1 MQIGNVVSVSG
12 VYEEYF
18 DLSEIVASNVTVTDA
33 ATTLPFAPQAVQ
45 PTEIATGGA
54 KGEAYESMLLSVGAV
69 TITNIN
75 PDDPNDY
82 DEFSVT
88 GDLRIDDGV
97 SDAAVPGGLGN
108 DCPLGTAFD
117 GITGILGWSFS
128 NTKLQPR
135 DAADVLDTTCSPF
148 N

>member
-1 MQIGNVVSVSG
+1 MAAPPEHSLTPTRPGLWLILLSVILLTGMG
-12 VYEEYF
+12 VW
-18 DLSEIVASNVTVTDA
+18 
-33 ATTLPFAPQAVQ
+33 ATPSVISALIQ
-45 PTEIATGGA
+45 PPEIATDGA